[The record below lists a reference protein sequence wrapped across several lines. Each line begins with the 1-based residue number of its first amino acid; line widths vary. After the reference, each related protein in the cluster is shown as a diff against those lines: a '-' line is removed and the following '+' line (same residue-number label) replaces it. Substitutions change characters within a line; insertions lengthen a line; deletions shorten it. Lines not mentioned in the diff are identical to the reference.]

1 MLPTSAKKLAK
12 SWLDSL
18 LTKLVISRLSHQIG
32 RVDNPE
38 RYPLFRTS
46 CAITHFL
53 RSNRDKR
60 SLDFHKKVHYWN
72 SIWKPC
78 SNILSFVC
86 AELKSN
92 WEIYFVHTSHWKLS
106 SHFFPFNVTSI
117 GPKATELDIFKGIEA
132 SSIRTVRNSP
142 NRKVNRITATALK
155 KSYGSLMKIRPFFV
169 ILINQIVHSTSIWI
183 WSKQMLLPL

>member
-1 MLPTSAKKLAK
+1 MHDHDQKILLHLSDISFRPLNRQF
-12 SWLDSL
+12 LDR
-18 LTKLVISRLSHQIG
+18 VG
-32 RVDNPE
+32 RVDNPD
-38 RYPLFRTS
+38 RYPLFGTS

-155 KSYGSLMKIRPFFV
+155 KKLRVFDENKAIFGI
-169 ILINQIVHSTSIWI
+169 IINQLLHTTSSICI
-183 WSKQMLLPL
+183 YSKQMLLPL